1 MAALE
6 HCAGAVSRQTCRGS
20 NGGGIHGMSELLVL
34 LERDGAIA
42 TLTLNRTDKRNALN
56 LALWGEL
63 DAHLATIE
71 ALGENLAVVV
81 LRAQG
86 AVFCAGNDLKERGVQ
101 APRPNYQARI
111 ITRLASLPQP
121 VIVAVQGGCYTG
133 GLELALAGDII
144 LAGTSAVFADTHGKF
159 ALVPAW
165 GMSQRL
171 PRRVG
176 QWKARE
182 MSFTGLAV
190 SGAEA
195 ARIGL
200 ANHCVADGEL
210 AAKTRELAE
219 AIAGQ
224 SRHSVLAYKRLYT
237 AQADL
242 PLAAGLAHE
251 VFNSAGVGA
260 DFAERVAG
268 QFGKG

>member
-1 MAALE
+1 M
-6 HCAGAVSRQTCRGS
+6 
-20 NGGGIHGMSELLVL
+20 NDLVL
-34 LERDGAIA
+34 RQDADGIA
-42 TLTLNRTDKRNALN
+42 TLTLNRPDKRNALN

-63 DAHLATIE
+63 DAHIAAVREAGETI
-71 ALGENLAVVV
+71 GVVI
-81 LRAQG
+81 LKANG
-86 AVFCAGNDLKERGVQ
+86 PTFCAGNDLKERGAK
-101 APRPNYQARI
+101 APEANYQANV
-111 ITRLASLPQP
+111 ITRLATLPQP

-144 LAGTSAVFADTHGKF
+144 IAAENAVFADTHGKF
-159 ALVPAW
+159 ALVPVW

-182 MSFTGLAV
+182 MSFTGLPV

-200 ANHCVADGEL
+200 ANMCVADDALE
-210 AAKTRELAE
+210 ATTAKIAN
-219 AIAGQ
+219 AIAAQ
-224 SRHSVLAYKRLYT
+224 SRHSVFAYKKLYCE
-237 AQADL
+237 QADL
-242 PLAAGLAHE
+242 PLNAGLAHE

-268 QFGKG
+268 QFG

>member
-1 MAALE
+1 M
-6 HCAGAVSRQTCRGS
+6 T
-20 NGGGIHGMSELLVL
+20 NLVL
-34 LERDGAIA
+34 FETDGAIA
-42 TLTLNRTDKRNALN
+42 TVTLNRPDKRNALN

-63 DAHLATIE
+63 DAHISAIRAAGD
-71 ALGENLAVVV
+71 ALGVVI
-81 LRAQG
+81 LKANG
-86 AVFCAGNDLKERGVQ
+86 STFCAGNDLKERGAK
-101 APRPNYQARI
+101 APERHYQASI
-111 ITRLASLPQP
+111 ITRLATLPQP

-133 GLELALAGDII
+133 GLELALVGDII
-144 LAGTSAVFADTHGKF
+144 IAAESAVFADTHGKF

-182 MSFTGLAV
+182 MSFTGLPV

-200 ANHCVADGEL
+200 ANMCAADDEL
-210 AAKTRELAE
+210 EAATAKIAT
-219 AIAGQ
+219 AIAAQ
-224 SRHSVLAYKRLYT
+224 SRHSVFAYKRLYSE
-237 AQADL
+237 QADL
-242 PLAAGLAHE
+242 PLNAGLAHE

-268 QFGKG
+268 KFG